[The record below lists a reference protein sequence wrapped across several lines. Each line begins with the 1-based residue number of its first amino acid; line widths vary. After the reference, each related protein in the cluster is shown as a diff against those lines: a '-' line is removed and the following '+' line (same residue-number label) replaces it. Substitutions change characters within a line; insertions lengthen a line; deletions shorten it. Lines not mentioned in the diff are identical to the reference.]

1 MTKKVTNG
9 LDLQGQRIQTVG
21 SPSAG
26 TDAANRDY
34 VDNVARGLSWKQPVR
49 VASTGNISLSSPGT
63 TLDGVTLAINDR
75 ILLKNQTAGAENGLY
90 VWSGGTSALV
100 RATDADTGTELQAGT
115 SVTVTEGTT
124 NGDKV
129 FMIVSDGAVTIGT
142 TATTWS
148 QLGGG
153 GQTYTGGNGI
163 SVSGAVISGVVKP
176 SGGVLLDSTGFSL
189 DTSIV
194 ARKISGNVGNGTLTS
209 IDVAHNLGV
218 GNDLVVSLKI
228 ASTGEEVIPD
238 YVVKD
243 ANTITLLFPTAPAAG
258 FYRATV
264 IG

>member
-1 MTKKVTNG
+1 MTKKVANG

-49 VASTGNISLSSPGT
+49 VASTGNVSLSSPGG
-63 TLDGVTLAINDR
+63 TLDSVTLAVNDR

-100 RATDADTGTELQAGT
+100 RATDADNGTELQAGT

-153 GQTYTGGNGI
+153 GQTYAGSNGVA
-163 SVSGAVISGVVKP
+163 VSGANITGVVKP
-176 SGGVLLDSTGFSL
+176 SGGLLVDSTGFSL
-189 DTSIV
+189 DTSIA

-209 IDVAHNLGV
+209 IDVVHNLGV

>member
-9 LDLQGQRIQTVG
+9 LDLQSQRIQNVG
-21 SPSAG
+21 DPSSA
-26 TDAANRDY
+26 TDAANRSY

-49 VASTGNISLSSPGT
+49 AASTGNISVSSPGT
-63 TLDGVTLAINDR
+63 TLDGVTLAVNDR
-75 ILLKNQTAGAENGLY
+75 VLLKNQTAGAENGIY

-100 RATDADTGTELQAGT
+100 RATDADTGTELQPGT
-115 SVTVTEGTT
+115 AATVTEGTT

-129 FMIVSDGAVTIGT
+129 FLIVSDGAVTIGT
-142 TATTWS
+142 TATTWA

-163 SVSGAVISGVVKP
+163 SVSGAVISGVVKA
-176 SGGVLLDSTGFSL
+176 GGGILLDSTGFYA
-189 DTSIV
+189 DTSV
-194 ARKISGNVGNGTLTS
+194 LARKVSGNVGNGTLTS
-209 IDVAHNLGV
+209 IDVAHNFGA

-243 ANTITLLFPTAPAAG
+243 TNTITLLFPSAPASG
-258 FYRATV
+258 FYRVTV

>member
-1 MTKKVTNG
+1 MSKKATNG
-9 LDLQGQRIQTVG
+9 LDLQAQRLINLG
-21 SPSAG
+21 SPAAG

-49 VASTGNISLSSPGT
+49 AASTGNVSLSAPGT
-63 TLDGVTLAINDR
+63 TLDGVTLAVNDR
-75 ILLKNQTAGAENGLY
+75 ILLKNQTAGAENGIY
-90 VWSGGTSALV
+90 VWSGGSSALV
-100 RATDADTGTELQAGT
+100 RASDADNGTELQPGT
-115 SVTVTEGTT
+115 AATVTEGTA

-129 FMIVSDGAVTIGT
+129 FLIVSDGAVTIGT

-153 GQTYTGGNGI
+153 GQTYSGGNGI
-163 SVSGAVISGVVKP
+163 SVSGATISGVVK
-176 SGGVLLDSTGFSL
+176 SGGGILLDSTGFYA
-189 DTSIV
+189 DTSV
-194 ARKISGNVGNGTLTS
+194 LARKVSGSVGNGSATS
-209 IDVAHNLGV
+209 IDVTHNLGV
-218 GNDLVVSLKI
+218 TNDLVVSLKI

>member
-1 MTKKVTNG
+1 MTKKVANG
-9 LDLQGQRIQTVG
+9 LDLQAQRIQNLG
-21 SPSAG
+21 SPSTG

-49 VASTGNISLSSPGT
+49 AASTGNVSLSSPGT
-63 TLDGVTLAINDR
+63 TLDGVTLAVNDR
-75 ILLKNQTAGAENGLY
+75 ILLKNQTAGAENGVY

-100 RATDADTGTELQAGT
+100 RSTDADTGTELQPGT
-115 SVTVTEGTT
+115 AVTVTEGTA

-129 FMIVSDGAVTIGT
+129 FLIVSDGAVTIGT
-142 TATTWS
+142 TATSWA

-153 GQTYTGGNGI
+153 GQTYTGSNGVA
-163 SVSGAVISGVVKP
+163 VSGANITGVAK
-176 SGGVLLDSTGFSL
+176 SGGGLLVDSSGFSL
-189 DTSIV
+189 DTSIA
-194 ARKISGNVGNGTLTS
+194 ARKVSGNVGNGSATS

-218 GNDLVVSLKI
+218 TNDLIVSLKI

>member
-9 LDLQGQRIQTVG
+9 LDLQSQRIQGVG

-49 VASTGNISLSSPGT
+49 VASTGNVSLSAPGT
-63 TLDGVTLAINDR
+63 TLDGVTLAVNDR
-75 ILLKNQTAGAENGLY
+75 ILLKNQTAGAENGIY
-90 VWSGGTSALV
+90 VWSGGSSALV
-100 RATDADTGTELQAGT
+100 RATDADNGTELQPGT
-115 SVTVTEGTT
+115 SVTVTEGTAG
-124 NGDKV
+124 GDKV
-129 FMIVSDGAVTIGT
+129 YMIVSDGAVTIGT
-142 TATTWS
+142 TATSWA

-153 GQTYTGGNGI
+153 GQTYTGSNGVA
-163 SVSGAVISGVVKP
+163 VSGANITGVAKA
-176 SGGVLLDSTGFSL
+176 SGGILVDSSGFYA
-189 DTSIV
+189 DTSIL
-194 ARKISGNVGNGTLTS
+194 ARKISGNVGNGSATS

-218 GNDLVVSLKI
+218 TNDLVVSLKI

-243 ANTITLLFPTAPAAG
+243 ANTITLSFPTAPASG
-258 FYRATV
+258 FYRVTV